1 LVERVIERGREPE
14 PEETTSAYTFKWFRD
29 RESQLREGTVV
40 IRGKDIRWEQNRQ
53 SVIKPYLNP
62 ANWSKWGSPE
72 WMMFCNHIKKQSGKH
87 VHQGGLGIFVLQGK
101 GYTVVDGERFDWVK
115 DDLIILPVRPGGC
128 EHQHF
133 NLDPDIPAVWLA
145 ITFVPFRMACG
156 NEARQKEFSP
166 TFDGVEKF
174 VAEPTQH
181 VT

>member
-1 LVERVIERGREPE
+1 MVERVIERGHEPE

-29 RESQLREGTVV
+29 RETQLREGTVV

-87 VHQGGLGIFVLQGK
+87 VHQGGLGIFVLQGR

-115 DDLIILPVRPGGC
+115 MTSSYCLSGREAVNTSTLTWTQISRRYGWPLPSSPSAWPAATRPGKKSSPPPMM
-128 EHQHF
+128 EWKS
-133 NLDPDIPAVWLA
+133 LWLS
-145 ITFVPFRMACG
+145 RHNM
-156 NEARQKEFSP
+156 
-166 TFDGVEKF
+166 
-174 VAEPTQH
+174 
-181 VT
+181 